1 MSWNLQV
8 SPQVGQAV
16 LDDPRVKAM
25 SLTGS
30 EPAGAQVAAQAGRQL
45 KKTVLELGGSDPFV
59 VMPSASRTAC
69 LIQCGRAGG
78 TACPTFEASPSK
90 GMAQPIFPAGQ
101 KLRGDIRR
109 SERAVSEPRA

>member
-1 MSWNLQV
+1 MSR
-8 SPQVGQAV
+8 QVGQAV

-78 TACPTFEASPSK
+78 TACTTREALAIERNGS
-90 GMAQPIFPAGQ
+90 AHFPRRAEIAGRHQ
-101 KLRGDIRR
+101 
-109 SERAVSEPRA
+109 EV